1 MPKPGLSASLL
12 IALAVVG
19 VGLGSCGE
27 ADEAPSVDTA
37 GLAASGSS
45 AEELRCPKP
54 AVRNSVVTFL
64 RAASTGSRADV
75 KAALAEPARFR
86 VLSHSL
92 NYGPKPKRFFS
103 SKSRRRVVRHLLSR
117 QARGDRMRL
126 RKLDFI
132 DYDRQFEFC
141 EFGYTIVRRIADGP
155 WRRFVGKGASDQPSG
170 RIALWNTGQS
180 GRL

>member
-1 MPKPGLSASLL
+1 MRKPQRSTALL
-12 IALAVVG
+12 IALAVIG

-27 ADEAPSVDTA
+27 TEEAPSVGTA
-37 GLAASGSS
+37 SLAGSGSS
-45 AEELRCPKP
+45 AREQRCPKP

-64 RAASTGSRADV
+64 RAANEGSRSDL
-75 KAALAEPARFR
+75 KAALARPARFR
-86 VLSHSL
+86 VLSHGL
-92 NYGPKPKRFFS
+92 NYGRKPKRFFS

-126 RKLDFI
+126 RKLDFVGH
-132 DYDRQFEFC
+132 DRQFEIC
-141 EFGYTIVRRIADGP
+141 GFGYTITRRIADGP